1 MSYNFKTYND
11 LEIAKSLGDTSY
23 ILIEEN
29 GEVKRFAAAGVAAA
43 ASTKLDLYNIDN
55 LSREE
60 MITFAKELKEFLYLC
75 SYDPC
80 DNGDFIETTVRK
92 NINYQLYYDDED
104 TYYDYGDGCDPCA
117 DPIISTRPAS
127 WALRADAFN
136 LNLVEEEY
144 NDILAAWRALCV
156 NA

>member
-1 MSYNFKTYND
+1 MSYNFKTYSD
-11 LEIAKSLGDTSY
+11 LEIAESLGDSSY
-23 ILIEEN
+23 VLVEEN

-60 MITFAKELKEFLYLC
+60 MITFAKELKEFRYLR

-80 DNGDFIETTVRK
+80 DGDLNTSIKVNT
-92 NINYQLYYDDED
+92 NYHLGYNDED
-104 TYYDYGDGCDPCA
+104 TYSNMDDCCNVTTWTDPE
-117 DPIISTRPAS
+117 S
-127 WALRADAFN
+127 WSLSADAFT
-136 LNLVEEEY
+136 LDITEEEY
-144 NDILAAWRALCV
+144 NEILAAWEALCV